1 MHFKTKYKSHASGPA
16 IGQPHIVCTCF
27 WLEKARYIWFCLLC
41 LAFNCFWWIGIDNG
55 RSISNCSRFQSCSY
69 ANDVATMHVVYNR
82 IVSECDHENNQS
94 THICIY
100 EPYQNS
106 KLLPIKILEA
116 ILLILFCTYHPTLIP
131 SCLFPKSGRG
141 LVIKGLRNS
150 CSYFDQAQLLMRGKV
165 CPPRIYNI

>member
-69 ANDVATMHVVYNR
+69 ANDVATTHVVYNR

-100 EPYQNS
+100 EPYKNS

-116 ILLILFCTYHPTLIP
+116 ILLILLLIRRKKKKCFEVSYGPKTPLVACVFYFVLICTCFWLNVNRCTCFWQLPYH
-131 SCLFPKSGRG
+131 
-141 LVIKGLRNS
+141 
-150 CSYFDQAQLLMRGKV
+150 
-165 CPPRIYNI
+165 